1 MPKRKSSEIGSDKPT
16 EEDEHLAELDEV
28 AKKAFAK
35 YGEETCPVC
44 HSRFDEYGY
53 CACGAGGN

>member
-1 MPKRKSSEIGSDKPT
+1 MSARKGSKNSPDKASE
-16 EEDEHLAELDEV
+16 EEDNLAELDEI
-28 AKKAFAK
+28 AKKAFVK